1 MKQGNKSC
9 LLLRCEKYELQE
21 KLFFS
26 VRTRFGRRR
35 LQNPLGYASFG
46 FETADDAEV
55 ETMEEDV
62 RAVSLRDQRE
72 PVQQLQQQQQGS
84 GGAVGKFKKKDKKKK
99 NKKQF

>member
-1 MKQGNKSC
+1 MSTIESKT
-9 LLLRCEKYELQE
+9 
-21 KLFFS
+21 FFS
-26 VRTRFGRRR
+26 VRTRFGRRQ

-72 PVQQLQQQQQGS
+72 PAEQQQSS